1 MPSEVLL
8 RPATADDA
16 STVADVLLSSRKAFL
31 PYACL
36 RTDEDIHEWVRT
48 GLLRTNDVTVAV
60 LSGPPVGVV
69 ATTRDADG
77 SWITQLYVAP
87 AHVDRGVGT
96 LLLSHALVKLPRPV
110 RLWCF
115 QRNVRA
121 RRFYE
126 RHGFKAIRFTDGRAN
141 EERLP
146 DILLEFDHPEEGT
159 PGDLICES

>member
-16 STVADVLLSSRKAFL
+16 STVAEVLLSSRKAFL

-36 RTDEDIHEWVRT
+36 RTDADIHSWVRSVLVPT
-48 GLLRTNDVTVAV
+48 GGVTLAVAAGSPAGV
-60 LSGPPVGVV
+60 LATASDAGVHWV
-69 ATTRDADG
+69 
-77 SWITQLYVAP
+77 TQLYVSP
-87 AHVDRGVGT
+87 AHVDQGVGT
-96 LLLSHALVKLPRPV
+96 LLLSHALSILPLPV
-110 RLWCF
+110 WLWCF

-126 RHGFKAIRFTDGRAN
+126 RHGFNAIRFTDGSAN

-146 DILLEFDHPEEGT
+146 DILYEL
-159 PGDLICES
+159 SS

>member
-1 MPSEVLL
+1 MLREVLL

-16 STVADVLLSSRKAFL
+16 SAVAEVLLSSRKAFL

-36 RTDEDIHEWVRT
+36 RTDEDVRGWVRSVLVPT
-48 GLLRTNDVTVAV
+48 GGVTMAVAAGSPTGV
-60 LSGPPVGVV
+60 L
-69 ATTRDADG
+69 ATARDAG
-77 SWITQLYVAP
+77 AGWVTQLYVSP
-87 AHVDRGVGT
+87 AHVDQGVGT
-96 LLLSHALVKLPRPV
+96 LLLSHALSILPLPV

-126 RHGFKAIRFTDGRAN
+126 RHGFNAIRFTDGRGN

-146 DILLEFDHPEEGT
+146 DVLYELAP
-159 PGDLICES
+159 

>member
-8 RPATADDA
+8 RPATAGDA
-16 STVADVLLSSRKAFL
+16 NAVADVLLSSRKAFL

-36 RTDEDIHEWVRT
+36 RADEDIHSWVRSVLVPT
-48 GLLRTNDVTVAV
+48 GGVTLAVAAGTPAGV
-60 LSGPPVGVV
+60 L
-69 ATTRDADG
+69 ATARDAG
-77 SWITQLYVAP
+77 ASWVTQLYVSP
-87 AHVDRGVGT
+87 AHVGQGVGT
-96 LLLSHALVKLPRPV
+96 LLLSHALATLPLPV

-126 RHGFKAIRFTDGRAN
+126 RRGFTTIKFTDGRAN

-146 DILLEFDHPEEGT
+146 DILYERA
-159 PGDLICES
+159 S